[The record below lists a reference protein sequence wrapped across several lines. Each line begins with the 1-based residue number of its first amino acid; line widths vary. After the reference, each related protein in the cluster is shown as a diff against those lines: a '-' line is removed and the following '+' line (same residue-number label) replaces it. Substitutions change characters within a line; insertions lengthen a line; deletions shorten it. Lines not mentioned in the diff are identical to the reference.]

1 MSAVGSA
8 TVDGSAMPDDL
19 PEADSLTWRDLGL
32 DPSTDP
38 VVDEEMAA
46 EGMQRR
52 RTLVSLRRPL
62 PLDETTRGAITP
74 IEVRAFDPAHD
85 VEALLE
91 VNNAAFDWHP
101 DQGGWGRAE
110 LGHAISQ
117 RWVDTEGIL
126 VHDAADGSI
135 DGFCWTRVH
144 PPDDPE
150 VMAAGDP
157 PLGEIWV
164 IAAHPKAHG
173 RGLGPALVAAG
184 LDHLASRGLRTS
196 VLWTEESNLP
206 ARRMYDAMGFTLA
219 ARRGGYS

>member
-1 MSAVGSA
+1 
-8 TVDGSAMPDDL
+8 MPHDL
-19 PEADSLTWRDLGL
+19 PEAHSLTWRDLGL

-52 RTLVSLRRPL
+52 RTLVSLRRPI
-62 PLDETTRGAITP
+62 PLDETTRSAITP
-74 IEVRAFDPAHD
+74 IEVRAFDPARD

-91 VNNAAFDWHP
+91 VNNAAFAWHP
-101 DQGGWGRAE
+101 DQGGWGLAE
-110 LGHAISQ
+110 LGNAMSQ

-126 VHDAADGSI
+126 VHDGADGSI
-135 DGFCWTRVH
+135 DGFCWTRVR
-144 PPDDPE
+144 PPEDPE
-150 VMAAGDP
+150 VTAAGDP

-164 IAAHPKAHG
+164 IAAHPRAHG

-184 LDHLASRGLRTS
+184 LDHLASRGLRMS

>member
-1 MSAVGSA
+1 
-8 TVDGSAMPDDL
+8 MPHDL
-19 PEADSLTWRDLGL
+19 PEAHSLTWRDLGL

-52 RTLVSLRRPL
+52 RTLVSLRRPI
-62 PLDETTRGAITP
+62 PLDETTRSAITP
-74 IEVRAFDPAHD
+74 IEVRAFDPARD

-91 VNNAAFDWHP
+91 VNNAAFAWHP
-101 DQGGWGRAE
+101 DQGGWGLAE
-110 LGHAISQ
+110 LGNAMSQ

-126 VHDAADGSI
+126 VHDGADGSI

-150 VMAAGDP
+150 EMAAGDP

-164 IAAHPKAHG
+164 IAAHPRAHG

-184 LDHLASRGLRTS
+184 LDHLASQGLRMS